1 MSSYLGIEMF
11 DECCLI
17 FLVSGVILTDS
28 LLFGDIVISDIQ
40 GTGLDIEYFSIT
52 LPFTMS
58 SMILLARSWE

>member
-40 GTGLDIEYFSIT
+40 GTGLDIGYISIT